1 MLKPEIIQ
9 QPTIPQQL
17 IEAKQ
22 SDVVQIFTSPTV
34 LTALSLLLL
43 VLFILI
49 LFRKVI
55 TGLLLTRQL
64 KLVWVEIRGLVVEGS
79 MVLEKEQKDDEQAIS
94 EPISK
99 EEKDKE
105 IEKTEDITQL
115 L

>member
-1 MLKPEIIQ
+1 MGGNK
-9 QPTIPQQL
+9 
-17 IEAKQ
+17 
-22 SDVVQIFTSPTV
+22 
-34 LTALSLLLL
+34 
-43 VLFILI
+43 
-49 LFRKVI
+49 
-55 TGLLLTRQL
+55 
-64 KLVWVEIRGLVVEGS
+64 GLVVEGS